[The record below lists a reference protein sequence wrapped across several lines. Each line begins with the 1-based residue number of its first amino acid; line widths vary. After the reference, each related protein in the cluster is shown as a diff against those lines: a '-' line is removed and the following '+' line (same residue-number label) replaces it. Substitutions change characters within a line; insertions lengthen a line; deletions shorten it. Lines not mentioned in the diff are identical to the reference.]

1 MMSVSARSSGT
12 SPFLDSSG
20 STKEAKIFIT
30 SLYQEKREREKK
42 RSLSC
47 ECIQEQIELNHLFIK
62 QTAFNCNFRL
72 DVLLGFDAVV

>member
-1 MMSVSARSSGT
+1 M
-12 SPFLDSSG
+12 
-20 STKEAKIFIT
+20 
-30 SLYQEKREREKK
+30 
-42 RSLSC
+42 